1 MINEKQY
8 KIIKFSIEN
17 YKKRKE
23 ADNDLILFFLSK
35 NSMIEIIS
43 ENVKKSVDDIFVYA
57 DISEKFS
64 KMLNLNEKIEFTARE
79 RVVIR
84 SILLTAIKQLEQMQP
99 IIPATAVMTP
109 ELKKSRDFSHFISN
123 SVREISDIIEILRK
137 EKVI

>member
-64 KMLNLNEKIEFTARE
+64 KMFNLNEKIDFTARE

>member
-23 ADNDLILFFLSK
+23 TDNDLKLFFLSK

-43 ENVKKSVDDIFVYA
+43 ESVKKSVDDIFVYA

>member
-23 ADNDLILFFLSK
+23 VDNDLILFFLSK

-64 KMLNLNEKIEFTARE
+64 KMFNLNEKIDFTARE

>member
-23 ADNDLILFFLSK
+23 TDNDLKLFFLSK

-64 KMLNLNEKIEFTARE
+64 KMFNLNEKIDFT
-79 RVVIR
+79 V
-84 SILLTAIKQLEQMQP
+84 
-99 IIPATAVMTP
+99 
-109 ELKKSRDFSHFISN
+109 KKFDNNRNIF
-123 SVREISDIIEILRK
+123 
-137 EKVI
+137 

>member
-1 MINEKQY
+1 
-8 KIIKFSIEN
+8 
-17 YKKRKE
+17 
-23 ADNDLILFFLSK
+23 
-35 NSMIEIIS
+35 MIEIIS

-64 KMLNLNEKIEFTARE
+64 KMFNLNEKIDFTARE

>member
-23 ADNDLILFFLSK
+23 TDNDLKLFFLSK

-43 ENVKKSVDDIFVYA
+43 ESVKKSVDDIFVYA

-64 KMLNLNEKIEFTARE
+64 KMLNLNEKIEFQNHY
-79 RVVIR
+79 ID
-84 SILLTAIKQLEQMQP
+84 M
-99 IIPATAVMTP
+99 
-109 ELKKSRDFSHFISN
+109 
-123 SVREISDIIEILRK
+123 
-137 EKVI
+137 